1 MKTPS
6 QRQRGI
12 SLIEVLISLIIAA
25 IGLLGIAGMQTRSLS
40 MQIDSETRRVAAGLI
55 DQLRERVAGNQEG
68 YAMALNAGYT
78 KTFKPGDAV
87 SISACKND
95 TACDA
100 VTEVPQRQVG
110 AWMLDVQ
117 RQLPGAVVVIG
128 PTTAG
133 SANAMTVTVGWIEPN
148 ATAKAKDDACAR
160 IDENKVIKEN
170 PKYRC
175 ITASFYPG

>member
-6 QRQRGI
+6 HRQRGI

-68 YAMALNAGYT
+68 YARALTLGYT
-78 KTFKPGDAV
+78 KTFIPGAVLEIPACAIGDA
-87 SISACKND
+87 CN
-95 TACDA
+95 A
-100 VTEVPQRQVG
+100 VTEVPLIQVG

-117 RQLPGAVVVIG
+117 RQLPGAAVVIG
-128 PTTAG
+128 PTTAL
-133 SANAMTVTVGWIEPN
+133 SANSMTVTIGWIEPN
-148 ATAKAKDDACAR
+148 ATVIATDAACAR
-160 IDENKVIKEN
+160 IAAVSDK

-175 ITASFYPG
+175 ITATFYPG

>member
-1 MKTPS
+1 MKTAS

-25 IGLLGIAGMQTRSLS
+25 IGLLGLAGMQTRSLS

-68 YAMALNAGYT
+68 YARALTLGYT
-78 KTFKPGDAV
+78 QTFNPGAVLQMPACANVDA
-87 SISACKND
+87 CN
-95 TACDA
+95 A

-117 RQLPGAVVVIG
+117 RQLPGAAVVIG

-148 ATAKAKDDACAR
+148 ATVIAPDAACAR
-160 IDENKVIKEN
+160 IDAIRANS
-170 PKYRC
+170 KYRC

>member
-6 QRQRGI
+6 HRQRGI

-68 YAMALNAGYT
+68 YAKALTLGYT
-78 KTFKPGDAV
+78 QTFIPGAAVLIPACANVDA
-87 SISACKND
+87 CN
-95 TACDA
+95 A
-100 VTEVPQRQVG
+100 VTEVPRIQVG

-117 RQLPGAVVVIG
+117 RQLPGAAAEIG
-128 PTTAG
+128 PTTAL
-133 SANAMTVTVGWIEPN
+133 SANSMTVTIGWIEPS
-148 ATAKAKDDACAR
+148 ATVIATDAACAR
-160 IDENKVIKEN
+160 IAAVSANA
-170 PKYRC
+170 KYRC
-175 ITASFYPG
+175 VTATFYPG

>member
-25 IGLLGIAGMQTRSLS
+25 IGLLGLAGMQTRSLS

-68 YAMALNAGYT
+68 YARALTLGYT
-78 KTFKPGDAV
+78 QTFIPGASLQIPACANVDA
-87 SISACKND
+87 CN
-95 TACDA
+95 A
-100 VTEVPQRQVG
+100 VTEVPLIQVG

-117 RQLPGAVVVIG
+117 RQLPGAAVVIG

-148 ATAKAKDDACAR
+148 ATVIAPDAACAR
-160 IDENKVIKEN
+160 IDAISANS
-170 PKYRC
+170 KYRC